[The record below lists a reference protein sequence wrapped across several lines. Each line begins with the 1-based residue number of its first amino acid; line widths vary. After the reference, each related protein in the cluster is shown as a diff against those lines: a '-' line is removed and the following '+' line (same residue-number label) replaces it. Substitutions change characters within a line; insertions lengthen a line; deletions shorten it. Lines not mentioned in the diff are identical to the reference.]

1 MSARANA
8 RSAAA
13 FAVVAVRR
21 GLPLE
26 SVDILP
32 TIVPPDLDPLDE
44 DVQVVAGS
52 CAKLA
57 ERETKAWLDALPDPA
72 AVGRLNDVATMAG
85 ALCVAE
91 AWEGRVLGDGI
102 GQNDAIY
109 TMYLIA
115 DELGYEDSPERK
127 RWIEER
133 VIGALAILVQD
144 KQAAWDRVRLELE
157 KRDYLTG
164 DEVRALVAESDSRLK
179 SSA

>member
-1 MSARANA
+1 MSTRANA

-32 TIVPPDLDPLDE
+32 TIVPADLDPTDE
-44 DVQVVAGS
+44 DVQLVAGS

-57 ERETKAWLDALPDPA
+57 EGETQAWLDALPDPA
-72 AVGRLNDVATMAG
+72 AVAKLNDVATMAG

-91 AWEGRVLGDGI
+91 AWEGRLLAEGA

-109 TMYLIA
+109 SMYLIA
-115 DELGYEDSPERK
+115 EELGYEDSPERK

-133 VIGALAILVQD
+133 VIAALAILVQD
-144 KQAAWDRVRLELE
+144 NRAAWDRVRLELE

-164 DEVRALVAESDSRLK
+164 DEVRALVAESDSSLR

>member
-1 MSARANA
+1 MSTRANA
-8 RSAAA
+8 RTAAA

-32 TIVPPDLDPLDE
+32 TIIPADLDPVDE
-44 DVQVVAGS
+44 EVQVVAGS

-57 ERETKAWLDALPDPA
+57 QGETQAWLDALPDPA
-72 AVGRLNDVATMAG
+72 AAARLNDVATMAG

-91 AWEGRVLGDGI
+91 AWEGRVIGGDSI
-102 GQNDAIY
+102 GQNDAIH

-115 DELGYEDSPERK
+115 EELGYADSPERK

-133 VIGALAILVQD
+133 VIGALTILLQD
-144 KQAAWDRVRLELE
+144 NRAAWYRVRLELE
-157 KRDYLTG
+157 KRDYLSG
-164 DEVRALVAESDSRLK
+164 EEVRVAESDSGLK